1 MPDGTDTS
9 WTTFSTYF
17 CFAAIWFRRFLFMK
31 SRALSV
37 GLVAYI
43 VVKVYSLHHLGLQPL
58 SPLEYDTAEPA
69 EVA

>member
-1 MPDGTDTS
+1 
-9 WTTFSTYF
+9 
-17 CFAAIWFRRFLFMK
+17 MK